1 MRGPKDQPARGPGPR
16 DIPPSGIGPRDQQ
29 ARGRP
34 GPREGTHR
42 MDGAPLFPGASVV
55 KPLMDFRGIKP
66 PSNFWR
72 DGSRSDESQM
82 DKSQKRSNPD
92 KKDNERSRSARQTE
106 NKPKNGSQN
115 RRPESERRNDRPSD
129 NPNNA
134 ARKNNEE
141 RPGKYAAPP
150 TSERMMTRS
159 RSKGISETGNSSSGF
174 NENTNAGKSPAAATA
189 TRKPDVNKRQDQD
202 AESKQRERQDQDAES
217 KQRERQDQDAES
229 KQREADRL
237 ILQQELCSGGGLEGS
252 GMMPH
257 NNTTAPTNKPHQE
270 RRQDSQKKVST
281 RMQSQH
287 IWLLFHDRAR
297 MVSG

>member
-16 DIPPSGIGPRDQQ
+16 HIPPSGLGPRDKQ

-42 MDGAPLFPGASVV
+42 MDGATLFPGASVV

-66 PSNFWR
+66 PSNFWG
-72 DGSRSDESQM
+72 DGSRSDVSQM
-82 DKSQKRSNPD
+82 DQSQKRSNPD

-106 NKPKNGSQN
+106 NKSKNGSQN
-115 RRPESERRNDRPSD
+115 RHTESERRNDRPSD

-134 ARKNNEE
+134 ARKDNEE

-174 NENTNAGKSPAAATA
+174 NENTNAGKSLAAETA
-189 TRKPDVNKRQDQD
+189 TRKPDVK
-202 AESKQRERQDQDAES
+202 K
-217 KQRERQDQDAES
+217 RQDQDAES

-237 ILQQELCSGGGLEGS
+237 ILQQELCGGGG

-270 RRQDSQKKVST
+270 HRQDSQKKVSPH
-281 RMQSQH
+281 MQSQH
-287 IWLLFHDRAR
+287 IGLLFHDRAR